1 MPVVVDGVEQEV
13 RPVVEERGH
22 ENHVEELKHEVED
35 SEVVVVS
42 PLAGE
47 DPVLAKCQGEVVVQ
61 LLSARPCQSHCAV
74 EVKSSMSSEAKSS
87 AKVAKKAGETKVSI
101 PFQ

>member
-1 MPVVVDGVEQEV
+1 M
-13 RPVVEERGH
+13 VEERGQ
-22 ENHVEELKHEVED
+22 EDHVEELEHEVED
-35 SEVVVVS
+35 NEVVVVS

-47 DPVLAKCQGEVVVQ
+47 GPVLAKCQSEVVVQ
-61 LLSARPCQSHCAV
+61 LLSARPCQNHWAA

-87 AKVAKKAGETKVSI
+87 AKVARRAGETKVSS